1 MGAAASLGDG
11 SLVRND
17 KLAYHS
23 RDRPHLLAV
32 ESKSYKIAEISF

>member
-11 SLVRND
+11 SLVRNGQP
-17 KLAYHS
+17 AYQS
-23 RDRPHLLAV
+23 RDRLHLLAV